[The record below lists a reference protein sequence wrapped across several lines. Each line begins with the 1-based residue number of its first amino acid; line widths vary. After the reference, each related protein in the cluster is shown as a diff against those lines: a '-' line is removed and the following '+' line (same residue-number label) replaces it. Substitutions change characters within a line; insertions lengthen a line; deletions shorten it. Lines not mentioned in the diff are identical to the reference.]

1 MRNRGEC
8 EKNGGMRCGEGGRKD
23 GEKRMG
29 ITDFVSSGDGRLDSQ
44 FLFTAQIDQMT
55 SVLRRTLLLDKSRRE
70 NDAEHSWHIAVM
82 AMLFS
87 EYAAEPVNIGR
98 VVQMCVVH
106 DLVEVFA
113 GDTFAYDA
121 AGNADKEERE
131 KAAADQ
137 LFAMLPEEQG
147 RMIRSLWEE
156 FDAMETAD
164 AKYAACMDRLQPFFH
179 NTLTDGHTWVESG
192 TNRAAVEKRMAV
204 IREFMPK
211 VYIWVAENID
221 HAIEAG
227 WLKA

>member
-1 MRNRGEC
+1 
-8 EKNGGMRCGEGGRKD
+8 
-23 GEKRMG
+23 MG
-29 ITDFVSSGDGRLDSQ
+29 IQDFLSSGDERMDRQ
-44 FLFTAQIDQMT
+44 FLFTAEIDQMT

-87 EYAAEPVNIGR
+87 EYAKEPVNIGR

-106 DLVEVFA
+106 DLVEIIA

-121 AGNADKEERE
+121 AGNVDKEARE
-131 KAAADQ
+131 KAAADR
-137 LFAMLPEEQG
+137 LFAGLPKEQG
-147 RMIRSLWEE
+147 NMIRSFWEE

-192 TNRAAVEKRMAV
+192 TNRAAVEKRMA
-204 IREFMPK
+204 IIKEFMPR
-211 VYIWVAENID
+211 VYGWVSDNID
-221 HAIEAG
+221 HAIEVG
-227 WLKA
+227 WLNP